1 MEASCSR
8 ISWLGASCH
17 SRLFRRETK
26 RTTTTFKPDPPS
38 SSHGRGVGRQNFVW
52 AKAGISRHVRCLL
65 GVNLWSRVSG
75 ALLGQN
81 QKGRQNGSFL
91 LGFLAETRFPSVSPR
106 RRASKKSKEVYH
118 EPEYDDSEP
127 LLLGSITV
135 PLFALR
141 RRRQICLQ
149 LPLKQE
155 SETARRMY
163 APHFRGSERDLSRF
177 LGL

>member
-1 MEASCSR
+1 MA
-8 ISWLGASCH
+8 
-17 SRLFRRETK
+17 RETRGPLAIQGCVTGRPKEQRLLWAQTRPSLQQSWK
-26 RTTTTFKPDPPS
+26 RRRKTTFPLGKSAFQDIP
-38 SSHGRGVGRQNFVW
+38 GAFW
-52 AKAGISRHVRCLL
+52 
-65 GVNLWSRVSG
+65 GVNLWWPRVSG

-91 LGFLAETRFPSVSPR
+91 LGFLAEARFPSVSPR

-155 SETARRMY
+155 SETARQMY